1 MDRNI
6 VLFMYCV
13 MIGIYGLYLFF
24 MLDLSVMD
32 SEYSEIQDKTVAIR
46 LQNMQLRDQ
55 LLQKESYHTIDQ
67 ESRAMGFVN
76 AEIVYL
82 K

>member
-32 SEYSEIQDKTVAIR
+32 SEYSDLQNKREAIH
-46 LQNMQLRDQ
+46 LQNMELRDK
-55 LLQKESYHTIDQ
+55 LLQKESYHTID
-67 ESRAMGFVN
+67 RAARARGFVN